1 MLFFRLKKITLFNF
15 LKENSF
21 VVSNDIIKK
30 IFDFI
35 DDKIIGHIV
44 FNDEIQ
50 IKIKFFLLT
59 IKRSYRKYIKR
70 NKTAFYTKL
79 ENSDVVLNLEISQ
92 DSNSKVIEKLNLL
105 IEHATLKIRELEK
118 VLLLILLKTP

>member
-50 IKIKFFLLT
+50 IKINFFLYT

-70 NKTAFYTKL
+70 NRTAFYTKL
-79 ENSDVVLNLEISQ
+79 ENSEVVLNLETSQ

-118 VLLLILLKTP
+118 VFLLI

>member
-50 IKIKFFLLT
+50 IKIKFFLYT

-70 NKTAFYTKL
+70 NRTAFYTKL
-79 ENSDVVLNLEISQ
+79 ENSEVVLNLETSQ

-118 VLLLILLKTP
+118 VFLLI